1 MVQTYSKNSTVAVQ
15 LLDIIGETFLGYP
28 D

>member
-1 MVQTYSKNSTVAVQ
+1 VQTYSKNSTVAVQ
-15 LLDIIGETFLGYP
+15 LLDVIGETFLGYP